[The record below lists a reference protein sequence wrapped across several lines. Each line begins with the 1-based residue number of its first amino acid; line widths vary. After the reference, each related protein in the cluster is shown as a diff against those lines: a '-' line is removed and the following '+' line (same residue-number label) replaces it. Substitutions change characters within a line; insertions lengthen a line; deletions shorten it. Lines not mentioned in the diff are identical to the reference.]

1 MAFQK
6 EKTLPNG
13 AVGNYWRVSF
23 LQFSRNSMSLV
34 IVLDLY
40 KDSTPNL
47 APLGKSYTFQFT
59 ITQQE
64 IVGNLVAWAY
74 GKMRTE
80 IETLHPPIS
89 GEGEP
94 ASRYPDLLGAI
105 DV

>member
-6 EKTLPNG
+6 EKTLLNG

-23 LQFSRNSMSLV
+23 LQFSRNSMTLT

-40 KDSTPNL
+40 KDSTPDL
-47 APLGKSYTFQFT
+47 APLGKSHTFQFI

-64 IVGNLVAWAY
+64 VVGNLVAWAY
-74 GKMRTE
+74 TKMRTE
-80 IETLHPPIS
+80 FETLHNPIS

-94 ASRYPDLLGAI
+94 ASRYPDLVGAL